1 MHEQDQILDSF
12 LSGVKI
18 KQRRT
23 AVLFTAVSLA
33 SALVGVSLLVYFT
46 HQVKKKLAEVS
57 FLEEK
62 LHETERQLRDT
73 EAALREATNL
83 KKYVVPIDYI
93 SVKHIAVNNPGV
105 FDLLHNILTE
115 SRDIKWH
122 LNGKSPEEGFDS
134 PGYAAYVLKRAGKG
148 QSVSFSDIGNSSIRQ
163 QLLAELPHKPINSP
177 LQSGDLIIYKG
188 GFSMFYF
195 VEESSA
201 SSHELRK
208 REFVIGMTPLG
219 VTALEKHFASF
230 EDQDIRRPF

>member
-1 MHEQDQILDSF
+1 M
-12 LSGVKI
+12 
-18 KQRRT
+18 
-23 AVLFTAVSLA
+23 
-33 SALVGVSLLVYFT
+33 
-46 HQVKKKLAEVS
+46 KKKLAQVS
-57 FLEEK
+57 YLEEK

-83 KKYVVPIDYI
+83 KKYVVPIDYL
-93 SVKHIAVNNPGV
+93 SVKSIAVNDPSV
-105 FDLLHNILTE
+105 FGLLENILNN
-115 SRDIKWH
+115 RDIKWH

-134 PGYAAYVLKRAGKG
+134 PGYAAYALKRAGKA

-163 QLLAELPHKPINSP
+163 QLLAELPQKPINSP

-195 VEESSA
+195 VEEQRERSA
-201 SSHELRK
+201 SSHESRK

-219 VTALEKHFASF
+219 VTALQKHFASF